1 MVLGLDPGYRNGCK
15 LAVVAEDGSLLE
27 CSVVYP
33 NPPQQQTGPAAETLL
48 RLAARYNVLS
58 FAVGNGQVLS
68 PFLCLYL
75 SLSLSALCPLLPP
88 LPLPLPLLFRPC
100 SSQN

>member
-68 PFLCLYL
+68 PSLCL

-88 LPLPLPLLFRPC
+88 LPLPLPLRPC

>member
-68 PFLCLYL
+68 PSLCLCL
-75 SLSLSALCPLLPP
+75 SLCLSPLCLWQQAL
-88 LPLPLPLLFRPC
+88 F
-100 SSQN
+100 SSQNSAFKPL

>member
-58 FAVGNGQVLS
+58 FAVGNGQVGK
-68 PFLCLYL
+68 PRPCLCLWQQALLFSEL
-75 SLSLSALCPLLPP
+75 SLQASALSVWPGY
-88 LPLPLPLLFRPC
+88 
-100 SSQN
+100 

>member
-58 FAVGNGQVLS
+58 FAVGNGQVLCLLYTS
-68 PFLCLYL
+68 P
-75 SLSLSALCPLLPP
+75 SP
-88 LPLPLPLLFRPC
+88 RDRG
-100 SSQN
+100 